1 MRQLCWIGAVAAAA
15 VAHESLWAASAG
27 GLVHADAW
35 AVTPALAQTAAAC
48 RIIWAGLLLATG
60 MITNIGF
67 RHGRRPAGHRPGQ
80 SRDRVAGTV
89 AVVDRRSGETERGV
103 AVGDEQERVRLDA

>member
-67 RHGRRPAGHRPGQ
+67 
-80 SRDRVAGTV
+80 GTV
-89 AVVDRRSGETERGV
+89 ADLQATDPARAETVWLARRRRRPS
-103 AVGDEQERVRLDA
+103 VR